1 MAKAIVEGQDSLVKD
16 TETGVVTNTNQSEF
30 LGFIRQ
36 RENAE
41 QKQAVIDK
49 LSTEVAEL
57 KTLVNA
63 LVEKLDGK

>member
-30 LGFIRQ
+30 LSFIRQ

-41 QKQAVIDK
+41 QKQAVIDN
-49 LSTEVAEL
+49 LTTEVAEL
-57 KTLVNA
+57 KALVNA